1 MELAELKTYL
11 RIDHDLDDE
20 LLKMLVSTAEK
31 FILGSIEVE
40 KTDDERFN
48 YAVTLLVS
56 HWYENRVGTSTQV
69 LNEIPFGVTALIHQ
83 LRGLEHGTNQDE

>member
-11 RIDHDLDDE
+11 RIDHNLDDE

-40 KTDDERFN
+40 MTVDERFD

-56 HWYENRVGTSTQV
+56 N
-69 LNEIPFGVTALIHQ
+69 
-83 LRGLEHGTNQDE
+83 